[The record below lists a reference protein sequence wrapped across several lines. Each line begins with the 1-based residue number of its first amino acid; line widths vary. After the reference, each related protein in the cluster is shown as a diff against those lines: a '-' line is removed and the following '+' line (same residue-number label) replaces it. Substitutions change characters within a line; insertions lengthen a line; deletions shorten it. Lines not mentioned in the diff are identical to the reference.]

1 MKNLSARELW
11 ETALGELQI
20 QVSRPNYRTWFEK
33 TEGSSLQDNHLIVS
47 VPNTFVAEY
56 LDKSQRALIEKT
68 LMGITSSAD
77 IRVSFQVNG
86 HLEVPSHRKS
96 PLTPAPSN
104 LNPNYV
110 FRNFVV
116 GNNNRIA
123 FEAAREVAA
132 HAGQSFNPL
141 FIHGG
146 VGLGKTHLL
155 HAIGH
160 EAIANR
166 MLVCCLSAEQF
177 TNEFITAVR
186 ERRMDDF
193 RARYRQVDM
202 LLIDDISFISG
213 KEQTEECFFH
223 TFNDLHNA
231 DKQIVITSNQAPNE
245 IPLVEERLRS
255 RLQWGLV
262 ADIQPPDFET
272 RLAVLKA
279 KAEQKGASLAPDILE
294 LIAQQI
300 KNNIRELEGSLNRV
314 IAYARLLRA
323 SPTLTMAQEALKNM
337 GSTGGEKTQL
347 PSPSFLLQAVAD
359 SFHLTPEDL
368 KGSRR
373 DKEAVL
379 ARRVA
384 MYLLRQETTYSIT
397 QIAQEL
403 GGRDPSSVTHACKK
417 LAAELEGNQHLRR
430 VLQDIQKK
438 LKS

>member
-1 MKNLSARELW
+1 M
-11 ETALGELQI
+11 
-20 QVSRPNYRTWFEK
+20 NYRTWFEK
-33 TEGSSLQDNHLIVS
+33 TEGASLQDNHLVVS
-47 VPNTFVAEY
+47 VPNTFVSEY
-56 LDKSQRALIEKT
+56 LDKSQRSLVEKT
-68 LMGITSSAD
+68 LMGITASPD

-86 HLEVPSHRKS
+86 RLESPSPGEKLS
-96 PLTPAPSN
+96 ITPAPSN

-160 EAIANR
+160 EALANR
-166 MLVCCLSAEQF
+166 MLVSCVSAEQF
-177 TNEFITAVR
+177 TNEFITSVR

-193 RARYRQVDM
+193 RARYRHADM

-231 DKQIVITSNQAPNE
+231 DKQIVITSNQSPKE
-245 IPLVEERLRS
+245 IPLAEERLRS
-255 RLQWGLV
+255 RLEWGLV

-300 KNNIRELEGSLNRV
+300 KQNIRELEGSLNRV

-323 SPTLTMAQEALKNM
+323 SPTLAMAEEALKNM
-337 GSTGGEKTQL
+337 GSPKPERSQS
-347 PSPSFLLQAVAD
+347 SPSFLLQAVAD
-359 SFHLTPEDL
+359 SFQLTPDDL
-368 KGSRR
+368 IGSRR

-384 MYLLRQETTYSIT
+384 MYLLRQETNYSVT

-417 LAAELEGNQHLRR
+417 LVGEIEGNHYLQR